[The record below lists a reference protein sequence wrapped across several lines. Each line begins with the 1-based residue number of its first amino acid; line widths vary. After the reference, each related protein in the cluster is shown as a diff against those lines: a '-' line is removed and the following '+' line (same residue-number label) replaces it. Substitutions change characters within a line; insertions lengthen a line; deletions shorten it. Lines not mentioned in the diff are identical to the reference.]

1 MILRRQGSFALLRCF
16 FITSLRDILVICCI
30 VLQYLK
36 TSFPREPQCD
46 PGLLDHAVLAIGYG
60 SVEGKGDYWLVKN
73 SWGAEWGEGGFVR
86 IAREEDNMC
95 GVASQAAYPLP
106 AQDL

>member
-1 MILRRQGSFALLRCF
+1 
-16 FITSLRDILVICCI
+16 VP
-30 VLQYLK
+30 QYLK
-36 TSFPREPQCD
+36 TPFLREPQCD

-60 SVEGKGDYWLVKN
+60 TVEGEGDYWLVKN
-73 SWGAEWGEGGFVR
+73 SWGPGWGEEGYVR

-106 AQDL
+106 TSDL